1 MSLNYDRTPTVV
13 LFSPFVHIAGA
24 KAMGIGLLSIL
35 GAGLIGALG
44 RTHFDG
50 VLDVHV
56 GARAPV
62 WFFWSEGVVDWLCVS
77 VMLLIAGTVV
87 STTAFRVI
95 DVLGTQ
101 ALARWPT
108 VFISVVSLPEGF
120 RRFSRHLVHQL
131 SNPAPVFT
139 LNTPDAAVFVV
150 VVIAMILL
158 TIWLI
163 ILMYQ
168 AYRVAC
174 NVTGGKA
181 IGTFIAAL
189 LLAEV
194 LSKVAIYW
202 MARLAWP

>member
-1 MSLNYDRTPTVV
+1 MSLNYDRKPTAV
-13 LFSPFVHIAGA
+13 LFSPFVYIAGA
-24 KAMGIGLLSIL
+24 RAMGFGLLSIL
-35 GAGLIGALG
+35 VAGLIGALG

-62 WFFWSEGVVDWLCVS
+62 WFFLSEGVVDWLCVS
-77 VMLLIAGTVV
+77 VMLLIAGAIV
-87 STTAFRVI
+87 STTAFRAI

-108 VFISVVSLPEGF
+108 VFISLVALPEGF
-120 RRFSRHLVHQL
+120 RRFTHHLVQQL

-139 LNTPDAAVFVV
+139 FNTPDAAVFIVV
-150 VVIAMILL
+150 LIATILL

-163 ILMYQ
+163 VLMYQ
-168 AYRVAC
+168 AYCVAC
-174 NVTGGKA
+174 NVKGGKA

-194 LSKVAIYW
+194 LSKIAIYS
-202 MARLAWP
+202 MAKLAWP